1 MRRSRPAAATLA
13 VSAVAYAVTIFLL
26 LPTILIVPMSFG
38 PDQYLRFPPG
48 GFTLHWYEAYFK
60 DADWIAATFFSVKI
74 AVLTALAATLIGT
87 LVSVALVRGRLP
99 LKRVFE
105 LLVVGP
111 VIVPNIALAIAMFLV
126 FDRLR
131 LTGTT
136 FGFVAAHTALAMP
149 FVVFTILASLYRF
162 DSNLERAALSCGA
175 NPLQAF
181 LLVTL
186 PQIAPGIVSAAL
198 FAFIISFDEPV
209 ISFFISNL
217 DNRSLPRKMFED
229 IDYNISPTLAAV
241 ATMLTALTLLAL
253 VLGHFLKRR
262 SRGELR

>member
-1 MRRSRPAAATLA
+1 MKRTRAPAATLA
-13 VSAVAYAVTIFLL
+13 VSAVAYAVTVFLL

-38 PDQYLRFPPG
+38 PDQYLRFPPN

-60 DADWIAATFFSVKI
+60 DADWIGATLFSVKI

-136 FGFVAAHTALAMP
+136 FGFVTAHTALAMP

-181 LLVTL
+181 VLVTL

-209 ISFFISNL
+209 VSFFISNL

>member
-1 MRRSRPAAATLA
+1 M
-13 VSAVAYAVTIFLL
+13 AYAVAVFLL

-38 PDQYLRFPPG
+38 PDQYLRFPPN
-48 GFTLHWYEAYFK
+48 GFTLHWYDAYFK
-60 DADWIAATFFSVKI
+60 DADWIGATLFSVKI

-136 FGFVAAHTALAMP
+136 FGFVGAHTALAMP

-181 LLVTL
+181 VLVTL
-186 PQIAPGIVSAAL
+186 PQIAPGIVSGRCSPS
-198 FAFIISFDEPV
+198 SFR
-209 ISFFISNL
+209 ST
-217 DNRSLPRKMFED
+217 NRWCRSSSRT
-229 IDYNISPTLAAV
+229 ST
-241 ATMLTALTLLAL
+241 TARCRARCSRTSTTTSRQRW
-253 VLGHFLKRR
+253 RR
-262 SRGELR
+262 SPRC